1 MIRKYNVRWGSV
13 LSNAFTVS
21 NGVRQGGILSPLLF
35 NFYMNNLS
43 SQLNNVYAGCCC
55 ASKIVNH
62 LMYADDLVVF
72 APSAKGLQKLLDVC
86 SKFGDDNDIIYNSIK
101 SQLMHFDT
109 KLYGNNTQ
117 IFLNDHL
124 LKYVDVYKYLGHNID
139 NKLNDE
145 TDMKSKERSLY
156 GRSNQLIRK
165 FYFCSNRVKNHLF
178 SSYCSNM
185 YLCVLWVKYRVSAI
199 RSLTVAFNNSF
210 RILHNLSRRCSAS
223 GMFVNSGVRS
233 YPEMYRKSVL
243 SFIIRLNCSKN
254 TIVEAIIRSDFYC
267 DSILLFLWRRNLY
280 VRR

>member
-1 MIRKYNVRWGSV
+1 MVDNFKGDEIPEMWKNHYQSVFNCVDNSNCSDVMFNIQQRNVDFFDTMVISVNEISEIIRG
-13 LSNAFTVS
+13 LSNGKA
-21 NGVRQGGILSPLLF
+21 
-35 NFYMNNLS
+35 
-43 SQLNNVYAGCCC
+43 AGT
-55 ASKIVNH
+55 
-62 LMYADDLVVF
+62 D
-72 APSAKGLQKLLDVC
+72 
-86 SKFGDDNDIIYNSIK
+86 
-101 SQLMHFDT
+101 
-109 KLYGNNTQ
+109 
-117 IFLNDHL
+117 
-124 LKYVDVYKYLGHNID
+124 KYVDVYKYLGHNID

-156 GRSNQLIRK
+156 GRSNQLIQK

-199 RSLTVAFNNSF
+199 RSLTVAFNNAF

-233 YPEMYRKSVL
+233 YPVL